1 MDMGQTKTDRIF
13 QILKDR
19 ILTGE
24 LAEGDRLMSLRE
36 ACRQYK
42 VSKNSMVTVYDRL
55 VAHGLVASRHGSG
68 FYVAHQPTTTSE
80 PANLREASDIVSLLH
95 AQLDRAYTV
104 LVGDGRPP
112 ESWLLNSVPAVTLHT
127 GEGGYGAPHGLM
139 LLRECIAASQIA
151 AGIEVSPAQIVTT
164 FGANHA
170 LDLVIRRF
178 TRPGDTVLVDD
189 PGYYPLF
196 AKLRLAEVNFV
207 GVPRT
212 PRGPDPDALQALAE
226 THRAQVFFTQS
237 LAQNPTGCSIDL
249 PTAHAILQVADR
261 RDMLVIDDD
270 PFIDLPGVSGTRL
283 AQLDLFDRVI
293 QIGTYSKTLS
303 PSLRSGFVI
312 ARADIASSLAEL
324 KMILA
329 VNSSSHTERAIAG
342 IIRSRRY
349 QKLSNQMS
357 KRLAFERDEGL
368 NRLHALGL
376 SPVTPPDGGLYGWVE
391 LPDHISDLEI
401 ARQAAAEGIF
411 LAPGTLF
418 CAHDGQS
425 HTPAMR
431 VNWSR
436 INDSR
441 FFSFLRSIR

>member
-1 MDMGQTKTDRIF
+1 MAQTKTDRIF
-13 QILKDR
+13 ETLRHR
-19 ILTGE
+19 ILDGD
-24 LAEGDRLMSLRE
+24 LAEGARLMSLRH
-36 ACRQYK
+36 ACQQYG
-42 VSKNSMVTVYDRL
+42 VSKNVMVTVYDRL
-55 VAHGLVASRHGSG
+55 VAHGLVTSRHGAG
-68 FYVAHQPTTTSE
+68 FYVAHASATTKE
-80 PANLREASDIVSLLH
+80 PENLREASDIVSLLH
-95 AQLDRAYTV
+95 AQLERPYTV

-127 GEGGYGAPHGLM
+127 GEGGYGPPHGLL
-139 LLRECIAASQIA
+139 LLRECIAAAQIS
-151 AGIEVSPAQIVTT
+151 AGIEVSPSQIVTT

-170 LDLVIRRF
+170 LDLIIRRF
-178 TRPGDTVLVDD
+178 TRAGDTVLVDD

-212 PRGPDPDALQALAE
+212 PRGPDPDALQALAAE
-226 THRAQVFFTQS
+226 HRAQLFFTQS
-237 LAQNPTGCSIDL
+237 LVQNPTGCSIDL

-270 PFIDLPGVSGTRL
+270 PFIDLPGVAGTRL

-293 QIGTYSKTLS
+293 QIGTFSKTLS

-312 ARADIASSLAEL
+312 ARTEIASSLAEL

-342 IIRSRRY
+342 IMRSRRY
-349 QKLSNQMS
+349 QKLSARLA
-357 KRLAFERDEGL
+357 KRLEVERAEGMA
-368 NRLHALGL
+368 RLKSLGL
-376 SPVTPPDGGLYGWVE
+376 RPFGPPDAGLYGWIE
-391 LPDHISDLEI
+391 LPEGTSDLEV
-401 ARQAAAEGIF
+401 ARQAASQGIF

-418 CAHDGQS
+418 RASDS
-425 HTPAMR
+425 TLDPPAMR

-441 FFSFLRSIR
+441 FYSFLRGHT